1 MSFICILTSVIS
13 ASYYLRFVI
22 LLLRKSEKK
31 SVYNT
36 NFNLN
41 NEDLI
46 TVNKKKNNKIVDSTN
61 ISKVYADSII
71 SPIIDNSNNNT
82 LKTLSNYSSFSMD
95 INPLMSILSL
105 DKLSG
110 LTIEK
115 NLDKTTKNIIWPYNL
130 LSSNS
135 VGKNFNNEAPSLTK
149 ARILTNLHSFLIS
162 TLTLLI
168 LLFILKPTLIL
179 NSTQILALSLFNN

>member
-1 MSFICILTSVIS
+1 MAFICILTSVIS

>member
-31 SVYNT
+31 SVSIYNP
-36 NFNLN
+36 NYNLN
-41 NEDLI
+41 N
-46 TVNKKKNNKIVDSTN
+46 K
-61 ISKVYADSII
+61 
-71 SPIIDNSNNNT
+71 T
-82 LKTLSNYSSFSMD
+82 LKTLSSYSSFSMD
-95 INPLMSILSL
+95 INPLMSMLLIN
-105 DKLSG
+105 KLSG
-110 LTIEK
+110 LPIET
-115 NLDKTTKNIIWPYNL
+115 NLDKTNKNIIWPYDL
-130 LSSNS
+130 LSSKS
-135 VGKNFNNEAPSLTK
+135 EDKNFNNEAPK

-162 TLTLLI
+162 ILTLLI

>member
-31 SVYNT
+31 SVSIYNP

-41 NEDLI
+41 NEGLI
-46 TVNKKKNNKIVDSTN
+46 TVNTEIVDSTK
-61 ISKVYADSII
+61 ISQVYTDNKI
-71 SPIIDNSNNNT
+71 SPIVDTLNNKT
-82 LKTLSNYSSFSMD
+82 LKTLSSYSSFSMD
-95 INPLMSILSL
+95 INPLMSMLLIN
-105 DKLSG
+105 KLSG
-110 LTIEK
+110 LPIET
-115 NLDKTTKNIIWPYNL
+115 NLDKTNKNIIWPYDL
-130 LSSNS
+130 LSSKS
-135 VGKNFNNEAPSLTK
+135 EDKNFNNEAPK

-162 TLTLLI
+162 ILTLLI

>member
-1 MSFICILTSVIS
+1 MAFICILTSVIS

-41 NEDLI
+41 NEDLNTI
-46 TVNKKKNNKIVDSTN
+46 NKKKNNKIVDSTN

-149 ARILTNLHSFLIS
+149 ARILTNLHSFLIY

>member
-1 MSFICILTSVIS
+1 MAFICILTSVIS

-36 NFNLN
+36 NLNLN
-41 NEDLI
+41 NEGLI
-46 TVNKKKNNKIVDSTN
+46 TVNKTKNNKIVDSTN
-61 ISKVYADSII
+61 ISKVYADNII
-71 SPIIDNSNNNT
+71 SPIIYNSNNNT

-135 VGKNFNNEAPSLTK
+135 VGKNFNNEAPK

>member
-1 MSFICILTSVIS
+1 MAFICILTSVIS

-22 LLLRKSEKK
+22 ILLRKSEKK

-46 TVNKKKNNKIVDSTN
+46 TVNKKKNKKIV
-61 ISKVYADSII
+61 
-71 SPIIDNSNNNT
+71 NSNNNT

>member
-115 NLDKTTKNIIWPYNL
+115 NLDKITKNIIWPYNL